1 MSPSL
6 DYGYISVMVNDIT
19 AQGSIIA
26 GLDHGTIHI
35 DTFDMDNPLLAELD
49 HGSMHI
55 DAYDVVGVQTEMEIK
70 FLKAEFCRF
79 EENFKTLKVRIK
91 INNLYDRDKDNI
103 FTAKIVTSIIDP
115 ENAPAKLEYP
125 LTTWTEVVS
134 ESTTKLIKEYDLNL
148 VTFLDGKLP
157 LNIGKHNLEVSLN
170 GSVDI
175 EEFSVVPMT
184 VQTMKSKYLLGI
196 ELQSRVEL
204 VLQQELRLIT
214 GVEVTQIS
222 NDTPVGAKELVWNA
236 ADSTLQWDNGEPVL
250 ITDEYFEYR
259 ILNYMSTPGVTDG
272 DYITVLI
279 EDIDNLPAEDKTE
292 VVIVDVKNYDVDDY
306 QYWIQ
311 NGVDTLVQTIIQTE
325 IEPTLY
331 SSDKD
336 LGYKYLDPVMDI
348 PKSKSESSNYSFDLP
363 VNMLQ
368 SIVELWAA
376 YYGSESRIN
385 ISNKVLSFTADG
397 RVVLR
402 SWPGGF
408 TSGRAASG
416 SVTATIGLSGKWDR
430 TIHAKSGPGDRNKTQ
445 NFWNATIISGISDKN
460 LRTLAID
467 VSARIS
473 SIMIL
478 LQAGL
483 GKGAGIA
490 SRSFSVGGISSS
502 FSTTES
508 AENSLYSGVLTDLQ
522 RGLGVGK
529 SSASEQRVGLINQL
543 RNKVL
548 GDSLGFKF

>member
-1 MSPSL
+1 MLL
-6 DYGYISVMVNDIT
+6 DYGIVSVDGFDVSVRGIVT
-19 AQGSIIA
+19 AN
-26 GLDHGTIHI
+26 LDHGIVHL
-35 DTFDMDNPLLAELD
+35 DGFDVDSPALAELD
-49 HGSMHI
+49 HVSMHL
-55 DAYDVVGVQTEMEIK
+55 DAYDASGVAGSLGVQ

-91 INNLYDRDKDNI
+91 IHGVYHQDKDNI

-115 ENAPAKLEYP
+115 ENAPEKLEFP
-125 LTTWTEVVS
+125 LDTWTQTVG

-148 VTFLDGKLP
+148 VTFLDGRLP
-157 LNIGKHNLEVSLN
+157 LNIGKHTLEVSLN
-170 GSVDI
+170 GTVTSG
-175 EEFSVVPMT
+175 EFSVVPMT

-272 DYITVLI
+272 DYITVII
-279 EDIDNLPAEDKTE
+279 EDIDNLSSVDQTE

-348 PKSKSESSNYSFDLP
+348 PKSRSESSNYSFDLT

-368 SIVELWAA
+368 DIIELWAA

-385 ISNKVLSFTADG
+385 ISSKVLSHTNDG

-408 TSGRAASG
+408 TAGRAASG

-445 NFWNATIISGISDKN
+445 NFWNATVISGIIDPN
-460 LRTLAID
+460 LRALALD

-502 FSTTES
+502 YSTTES

-529 SSASEQRVGLINQL
+529 SSAAEQRVGLINQL
-543 RNKVL
+543 KNKVL
-548 GDSLGFKF
+548 GDSLGFKM

>member
-1 MSPSL
+1 MLL
-6 DYGYISVMVNDIT
+6 DYGIVSVDGFDVSVRGIVT
-19 AQGSIIA
+19 A
-26 GLDHGTIHI
+26 
-35 DTFDMDNPLLAELD
+35 NLD
-49 HGSMHI
+49 HGSVHLDGFDI
-55 DAYDVVGVQTEMEIK
+55 PSPVLSELDHVTTHLDAYDASGAAASLGIQ

-79 EENFKTLKVRIK
+79 EENSKTLKVRIK
-91 INNLYDRDKDNI
+91 IQGVYHQDKENI
-103 FTAKIVTSIIDP
+103 FTAKIVTGIIDP
-115 ENAPAKLEYP
+115 ENAPEKLEYP
-125 LTTWTEVVS
+125 LDTWTQIVG

-148 VTFLDGKLP
+148 VTFLDGRLP
-157 LNIGKHNLEVSLN
+157 LNIGKHTLEVSLN
-170 GSVDI
+170 SVV
-175 EEFSVVPMT
+175 ETAEFSVVPMT
-184 VQTMKSKYLLGI
+184 IQTMKSKYLLGI

-222 NDTPVGAKELVWNA
+222 NDTPVGAKELIWNVD
-236 ADSTLQWDNGEPVL
+236 DSTLQWDNGEPVA
-250 ITDEYFEYR
+250 ITDDYIEYKL
-259 ILNYMSTPGVTDG
+259 LNYMSTPGVTDG
-272 DYITVLI
+272 DYLSVTI
-279 EDIDNLPAEDKTE
+279 EDIDNLPAEDQTE
-292 VVIVDVKNYDVDDY
+292 VVIVDVKSYETEDY

-311 NGVDTLVQTIIQTE
+311 NGIDTLVQTIIMTD
-325 IEPTLY
+325 IEPSLY

-348 PKSKSESSNYSFDLP
+348 PKSQTESSNYSFDVP

-368 SIVELWAA
+368 GIVELWAA

-385 ISNKVLSFTADG
+385 IANKVISFTSDG
-397 RVVLR
+397 RIVVR

-445 NFWNATIISGISDKN
+445 NFWNSSLIAGISDPN
-460 LRTLAID
+460 LRALALD
-467 VSARIS
+467 VAARIS

-502 FSTTES
+502 YATTES

-529 SSASEQRVGLINQL
+529 SSAAEQRVGLINQL
-543 RNKVL
+543 KNKVL
-548 GDSLGFKF
+548 GDSLGFKM